1 MAFIMR
7 WLVTAIAA
15 GVAVWLIP
23 GIDIIGGTE
32 AWVAIALFGLVL
44 SLTNIIIKP
53 ILEVLS
59 LPITCLTL
67 GIFYLVINVAV
78 IYIAAGI
85 TNGLF
90 GVGIVVSGF
99 FSALFASIVIS
110 IVSAIVNFF
119 IGD

>member
-1 MAFIMR
+1 MGFVMR

-23 GIDIIGGTE
+23 GINIIGGTE
-32 AWVAIALFGLVL
+32 AWIAVALFGLVL
-44 SLTNIIIKP
+44 SLTNMIIRP

-59 LPITCLTL
+59 APITCLTL
-67 GIFYLVINVAV
+67 GLFYLVINVAV
-78 IYIAAGI
+78 IYIAAAI

-110 IVSAIVNFF
+110 LVSAVLNFF
-119 IGD
+119 FEE